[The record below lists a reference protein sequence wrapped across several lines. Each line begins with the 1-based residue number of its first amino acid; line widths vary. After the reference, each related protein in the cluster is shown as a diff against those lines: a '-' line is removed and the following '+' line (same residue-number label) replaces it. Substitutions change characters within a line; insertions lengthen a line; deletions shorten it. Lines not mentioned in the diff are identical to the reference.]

1 MSASCERT
9 ARHLGPKERP
19 EMIRPATF
27 ALLVVTAILAAFPRA
42 VAGSDDA
49 SDARC
54 HGTHSVWFPLSDECL
69 GVIDTDRPHQTDTPH
84 VVAAGHVQV
93 ESALADV
100 QLGGPLGAPPGAR
113 SVHVVLLDDEYTLG
127 LVSNVGLQFLFTHA
141 AYDVGAGRLLPP
153 GPLDVRAKF
162 NIVHEDGWVPDVSLV
177 PWVFLPVAPSRR
189 FVADRTFSGRGNCLR
204 TSSWR

>member
-93 ESALADV
+93 ESALAEV
-100 QLGGPLGAPPGAR
+100 QLRGPLGAPPGAR

-127 LVSNVGLQFLFTHA
+127 LVSNVGPQFLFPHA
-141 AYDVGAGRLLPP
+141 AYDVGAASSCRLARSTSVQSSTSCTRMGGCPMSVWCR
-153 GPLDVRAKF
+153 GSSCR
-162 NIVHEDGWVPDVSLV
+162 
-177 PWVFLPVAPSRR
+177 SRPR
-189 FVADRTFSGRGNCLR
+189 DAS
-204 TSSWR
+204 